1 MKKKIISLLL
11 CGVMVM
17 SIICTDSS
25 IVLAEESTNAVTVEN
40 GISNDDPKENI
51 PDNGME
57 NEHMQV
63 FDDRIS
69 QELEEGEPND
79 GNNSSAEREYESVI
93 DQQDQ
98 VNDFSE
104 SAGQE
109 EGKLVENSWRYKD
122 GKLIS
127 GLSRTSRVAGAWSN
141 VDGVFY
147 NDRGNVIEGAVA
159 KGIDVSEHNGVIDWQ
174 QVKNSDVDF
183 VIIRCGFGSN
193 TTVNDDKQWLRNISE
208 CEKLGI
214 PYGVY
219 LYSYAMS
226 VEAAASEAEHV
237 LRLLDGHK
245 PTYPVFYDLENEKA
259 PYDQSSLSTETLGN
273 IAETFIN
280 KVEAAGY
287 DTGVYANKNWFV
299 NILKDSR
306 FNNWDRWVAQ
316 YNSVCDYSGDYTI
329 WQCTSSG
336 QIPGISGYVDINF
349 EFSNWK
355 VKGIKANPAS
365 PQLLNSSINLSA
377 DIVGA
382 SGDMK
387 YKYVW
392 MKDNWAEWGVIRDFS
407 TNDSVAW
414 TPDTAG
420 QYTVYLNVSKPG
432 ESTVTAELTYIIK
445 DWSYSGIEI
454 SVDSP
459 CLSNTEIT
467 LSAIVGGETDNLKYK
482 FVWMKDEWSD
492 WGVIKDFSSENAVT
506 WTPREE
512 GIYQLYVN
520 VQDGEGFTSTQ
531 QIELEVLEKSWEP
544 GNLESDTADIEIG
557 RSVKLT
563 QNIINVTGD
572 KAELQYKFVWMKDDW
587 AEWGV
592 IRDFSDSNSVDW
604 TPEVL
609 GNCTIFVNLKDS
621 LGNGETVTQTYEIA
635 IGDWEFIDITSE
647 KEAPYL
653 AGDQVRLKTQI
664 DGNGYG
670 LQYKY
675 VWMKDNWADWGVIRD
690 FSESD
695 EVTWTPKEEGVYQIY
710 VNVKDL
716 RGTVITKTVEYE
728 VVNQAWNAGELLFS
742 ISNAQAGQEIV
753 LTQSIEQITEDDS
766 NIQYKYVWMKDNWAD
781 WGVIKDF
788 SGSNGVVW
796 KPDEPGN
803 YTIYVNLKDDTGN
816 TATVTQTYSVGAA
829 QWKFYDIISNSGN
842 PYYVGE
848 TIDMEAAI
856 QGNGQGLRYK
866 YVWMKDNWSKWGVI
880 QDFSSS
886 NSADW
891 TPQNA
896 GTYSIYLDIK
906 DSFGKTTTYV
916 KEFSVSAPD
925 DFYIKLTSSA
935 PSTVGGVIDVETIVR
950 DANAKTTYKYVW
962 MKDNW
967 SEWGVIKDFSRNSNI
982 EWTPKVQG
990 DYTILVDMK
999 REGQSTVTESVSVT
1013 VEDWLCGLVSI
1024 HLSGD
1029 GDLVIQ
1035 PSVLGNTAGF
1045 TYKYVWMKNNWA
1057 DWGVISDFSDQSSV
1071 MWEPKETGDYTVIV
1085 NIKDA
1090 NGNTKTV
1097 EANYFAYK

>member
-193 TTVNDDKQWLRNISE
+193 TTVNDDKQWLRNVSE

-355 VKGIKANPAS
+355 VKGIKANPA
-365 PQLLNSSINLSA
+365 
-377 DIVGA
+377 
-382 SGDMK
+382 
-387 YKYVW
+387 
-392 MKDNWAEWGVIRDFS
+392 
-407 TNDSVAW
+407 
-414 TPDTAG
+414 
-420 QYTVYLNVSKPG
+420 
-432 ESTVTAELTYIIK
+432 
-445 DWSYSGIEI
+445 
-454 SVDSP
+454 
-459 CLSNTEIT
+459 
-467 LSAIVGGETDNLKYK
+467 
-482 FVWMKDEWSD
+482 
-492 WGVIKDFSSENAVT
+492 
-506 WTPREE
+506 
-512 GIYQLYVN
+512 
-520 VQDGEGFTSTQ
+520 
-531 QIELEVLEKSWEP
+531 
-544 GNLESDTADIEIG
+544 
-557 RSVKLT
+557 
-563 QNIINVTGD
+563 
-572 KAELQYKFVWMKDDW
+572 
-587 AEWGV
+587 
-592 IRDFSDSNSVDW
+592 
-604 TPEVL
+604 
-609 GNCTIFVNLKDS
+609 
-621 LGNGETVTQTYEIA
+621 
-635 IGDWEFIDITSE
+635 
-647 KEAPYL
+647 
-653 AGDQVRLKTQI
+653 
-664 DGNGYG
+664 
-670 LQYKY
+670 
-675 VWMKDNWADWGVIRD
+675 
-690 FSESD
+690 
-695 EVTWTPKEEGVYQIY
+695 
-710 VNVKDL
+710 
-716 RGTVITKTVEYE
+716 
-728 VVNQAWNAGELLFS
+728 
-742 ISNAQAGQEIV
+742 
-753 LTQSIEQITEDDS
+753 
-766 NIQYKYVWMKDNWAD
+766 
-781 WGVIKDF
+781 
-788 SGSNGVVW
+788 
-796 KPDEPGN
+796 
-803 YTIYVNLKDDTGN
+803 
-816 TATVTQTYSVGAA
+816 
-829 QWKFYDIISNSGN
+829 
-842 PYYVGE
+842 
-848 TIDMEAAI
+848 
-856 QGNGQGLRYK
+856 
-866 YVWMKDNWSKWGVI
+866 
-880 QDFSSS
+880 
-886 NSADW
+886 
-891 TPQNA
+891 
-896 GTYSIYLDIK
+896 
-906 DSFGKTTTYV
+906 
-916 KEFSVSAPD
+916 
-925 DFYIKLTSSA
+925 
-935 PSTVGGVIDVETIVR
+935 
-950 DANAKTTYKYVW
+950 
-962 MKDNW
+962 
-967 SEWGVIKDFSRNSNI
+967 
-982 EWTPKVQG
+982 
-990 DYTILVDMK
+990 
-999 REGQSTVTESVSVT
+999 
-1013 VEDWLCGLVSI
+1013 
-1024 HLSGD
+1024 
-1029 GDLVIQ
+1029 
-1035 PSVLGNTAGF
+1035 
-1045 TYKYVWMKNNWA
+1045 
-1057 DWGVISDFSDQSSV
+1057 
-1071 MWEPKETGDYTVIV
+1071 
-1085 NIKDA
+1085 
-1090 NGNTKTV
+1090 
-1097 EANYFAYK
+1097 